1 MFNVGSL
8 VLSAS
13 RFKYWAICPSTSQA
27 YLFDFLATAF
37 EELGGVPKEIVI
49 DNASTMMDKARTEY
63 SEGKINPKFQQL
75 ADDFRFD
82 IVPCVRARPNTK
94 AKVENP
100 MRIIDEIM
108 TYNGLLNDEEELY
121 EKMRKFNEQL
131 QKNLDKLK
139 LTQMSLHL
147 DDYINKINDH
157 QISVVDALY
166 ELTSKEVKVKDFNA
180 ANAMV
185 KVAGFPHLKK
195 LKDFDFDS
203 QPKINKQQFLDFE
216 SLRFLEN
223 NNNIILIGNSGVGK
237 THLATSIGIAAA
249 KKRVSTYFIKCQD
262 LIEQLKKAYLENKLD
277 SRIKLFSKYKLFI
290 IDEIGYLP
298 IGEQEAKMFFQLI
311 DRRYEKKSTI
321 VTSNINLADWNQIFV
336 DNLLAN
342 AILDRLVHH
351 STIVTILGNSYRTA
365 TALSKIS
372 DKNN

>member
-1 MFNVGSL
+1 MNN
-8 VLSAS
+8 
-13 RFKYWAICPSTSQA
+13 YQ
-27 YLFDFLATAF
+27 
-37 EELGGVPKEIVI
+37 
-49 DNASTMMDKARTEY
+49 
-63 SEGKINPKFQQL
+63 
-75 ADDFRFD
+75 
-82 IVPCVRARPNTK
+82 
-94 AKVENP
+94 
-100 MRIIDEIM
+100 
-108 TYNGLLNDEEELY
+108 
-121 EKMRKFNEQL
+121 QL

-185 KVAGFPHLKK
+185 KVAGFPHLKE
-195 LKDFDFDS
+195 LKDFDFDF

-277 SRIKLFSKYKLFI
+277 SRIKHFSKYKLLI

-336 DNLLAN
+336 DNLLAS